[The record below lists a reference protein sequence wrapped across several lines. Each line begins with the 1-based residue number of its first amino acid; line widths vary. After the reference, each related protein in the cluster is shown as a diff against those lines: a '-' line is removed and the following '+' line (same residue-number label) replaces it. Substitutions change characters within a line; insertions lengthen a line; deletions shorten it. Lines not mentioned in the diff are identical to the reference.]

1 VIRTFRGRLAVWYI
15 ALELL
20 LLLFAAAMLY
30 FILSNRVYQKV
41 DDQLIERGQLIV
53 DSLEGSRFHTWP
65 QSLTRFSENYPDVV
79 QLVAANGQLLFPA
92 KNTLIGRGGD
102 EVTVALRHAMENSI
116 GLASTESILR
126 HDNIRVVA
134 IPVHRAGRV
143 VAALVIG
150 RNLGTISDMFELM
163 YIVGGLLGLL
173 SIFISAYAGYVLARK
188 ALRPINEITET
199 AEVVAAGNLSRRLKS
214 FSNDQEIALL
224 ISVLNKMFGRLEDS
238 FKAQQRFTADAS
250 HELRIPLTVLK
261 GDIEVTLRRKRTPEE
276 YEQMLRQKLEIIERM
291 ERIVNGL
298 LTLAKADTGT
308 LELHRKKVDLS
319 LLLEEV
325 GQQHLGLFSGK
336 NIDLELNIAD
346 EVYITGDEDRLGQVI
361 FNLLNNAYKHA
372 PKQSAITLNLEL
384 KNDTAIIEVKD
395 QGEGIAQDHLPHLF
409 DRFYR
414 ADSDRNR
421 AAGGAGLGLAI
432 SKRIIEAHDGSIH
445 VESGATGT
453 CFRIHLPILGPS
465 PQQMKM
471 LGQLPS
477 L

>member
-1 VIRTFRGRLAVWYI
+1 VIRTFRGRLAVWYVSI
-15 ALELL
+15 QLL
-20 LLLFAAAMLY
+20 LLLFAAATLY
-30 FILSNRVYQKV
+30 FTLSHRVYQKV
-41 DDQLIERGQLIV
+41 DDQLLERGQLIV
-53 DSLEGSRFHTWP
+53 DNLETSRFHTW
-65 QSLTRFSENYPDVV
+65 QQNLVRFTESYPDVV

-102 EVTVALRHAMENSI
+102 EITVALRQAMEDAMAF
-116 GLASTESILR
+116 ASTDSLLR
-126 HDNIRVVA
+126 QDNIRVVA

-150 RNLGTISDMFELM
+150 RNLGDISDVFELM

-173 SIFISAYAGYVLARK
+173 SIIISAYTSYALARK
-188 ALRPINEITET
+188 ALGPINEITET
-199 AEVVAAGNLSRRLKS
+199 AEVVSAGDLTRRLKS
-214 FSNDQEIALL
+214 FSQDQEITLL
-224 ISVLNKMFGRLEDS
+224 IRMLNKMFGRLEAS

-276 YEQMLRQKLEIIERM
+276 YEHMLRQKLEIIERM

-308 LELHRKKVDLS
+308 LELHRKQVDLS

-325 GQQHLGLFSGK
+325 GQHHLGLFSGK
-336 NIDLELNIAD
+336 HLDLELNIED
-346 EVYITGDEDRLGQVI
+346 EVYVTGDEDRLGQVI
-361 FNLLNNAYKHA
+361 FNLLNNAYNHT
-372 PKQSAITLNLEL
+372 PKDSTITLNLSVS
-384 KNDTAIIEVKD
+384 DDMAIVEVID
-395 QGEGIAQDHLPHLF
+395 QGGGIAPDHLPHLF

-432 SKRIIEAHDGSIH
+432 TKRIVEAHDGSIE
-445 VESGATGT
+445 VESSSAGT
-453 CFRIHLPILGPS
+453 CFRLQLPMSGPN
-465 PQQMKM
+465 PQQIKM
-471 LGQLPS
+471 LTRVPA
-477 L
+477 